1 MLSNNNLMNNNITN
15 NNIKN
20 TISNNN
26 PANNVT
32 SSNASQIGS
41 PQSGSV
47 SSSAFHSSSPQAG
60 GSSPYGLEKG
70 QVVRGEIIDLKNNE
84 VSVKMEDGQ
93 VIRGRLAATGYDL
106 SIGNKVTLRVE
117 ASSSQSL
124 TLKLLPGDS
133 SAYTE
138 ATVDKALE
146 AANLSKTDRN
156 KSMVAELLNAR
167 MSIDKSTLANLARQL
182 VQFPGSSV
190 RTLVFLNQN
199 SLPVNSTNVEFME
212 SFFKSSGKVLFELT
226 ALSDSIGGIFLTGD
240 DTSVKY
246 KLLSILFPG
255 AGPGEESLN
264 GQASGAAAAKNGL
277 NTLNLQNGL
286 QNIENVLMD
295 SSAPSDVSN
304 LPGGA
309 SSPGGTEPFSVHTG
323 LVGISPGEGSLLPA
337 EAMQNSLPPLPPDI
351 AGNLPALEGGN
362 AFTGAAPAPDSV
374 SSLLNPE
381 ERLQFLALLRE
392 NLPGDALPDSL
403 SRGLMEGD
411 ISASELLSRL
421 SSFLAEKSD
430 LSGSGA
436 EKLLSSQSF
445 SRLLSSSL
453 LAEWSLTPEDLTAK
467 PSSVSGHFESLLKQL
482 KDIRELAEN
491 TPFRESPALQ
501 SQAAHVTDTLNFMNT
516 LNHLFTYLQLP
527 VKLKNQYADSELY
540 VYSNKKSEL
549 DITEGVKVVLHLKME
564 HLGPVDVAVELRQNR
579 LKNSFYLENGEVR
592 ELLASHME
600 ALEARLESRGYQV
613 RTEYY
618 NREKGNTPADTAKD
632 QLLSQSS
639 PLQQSEKKRYHFDIR
654 A

>member
-1 MLSNNNLMNNNITN
+1 MLSNNNLT
-15 NNIKN
+15 N

-26 PANNVT
+26 LANNVT
-32 SSNASQIGS
+32 SSTASQTGS
-41 PQSGSV
+41 PQSNSV
-47 SSSAFHSSSPQAG
+47 SSSALHPSRGVSSSPQAS

-117 ASSSQSL
+117 DSSSQSL

-212 SFFKSSGKVLFELT
+212 SFFKSSGKVLSELT

-240 DTSVKY
+240 DTAVKY

-264 GQASGAAAAKNGL
+264 GQTSGAAAAKNEL
-277 NTLNLQNGL
+277 NTLNLQNGP
-286 QNIENVLMD
+286 QNIENALTD
-295 SSAPSDVSN
+295 SAAPSNVLN

-309 SSPGGTEPFSVHTG
+309 SSPGGMEPFSVHTG
-323 LVGISPGEGSLLPA
+323 LMGISPGEGSSLPA
-337 EAMQNSLPPLPPDI
+337 EAIQNNLPALPPDI
-351 AGNLPALEGGN
+351 AGNLPVLEGSN
-362 AFTGAAPAPDSV
+362 AFTGAAPAPDGV

-392 NLPGDALPDSL
+392 NLPGDALPDSV
-403 SRGLMEGD
+403 SRGIREGD

-421 SSFLAEKSD
+421 SSFLSEKSD
-430 LSGSGA
+430 LPGSSA
-436 EKLLSSQSF
+436 EKILSSQGF

-453 LAEWSLTPEDLTAK
+453 LSEWSLTPEDLAK

-501 SQAAHVTDTLNFMNT
+501 NQAAHVTDTLNFMNT

-600 ALEARLESRGYQV
+600 ALETRLESRGYQV

-618 NREKGNTPADTAKD
+618 NREKGNTPADTVKD

-639 PLQQSEKKRYHFDIR
+639 PLQQGEKKRYHFDKR